1 MSFSVHG
8 APKPILRW
16 AGSKKRSLEYLL
28 STAPEQ
34 FERYIEPFAGSA
46 CLFFNLLPPKA
57 VLGDINPQLIEFYR
71 TVTRHGGRV
80 FDIFSDLKR
89 NSKTYYRVRDIYP
102 SEAGVIRRAAYFFYL
117 NRNCF
122 NGIFRVN
129 KSGKFNV
136 PFSNSRVP
144 AYPTK
149 DEFLDSIKALA
160 SAKLDCSDFMKLCN
174 KHVRKG
180 DFVYLDPPYYVPKQR
195 VFREYVPHDFAS
207 DDVARLSRT
216 LQLIDA
222 RSARFL
228 MNYPDCDMMRTI
240 ARRWS
245 YHPIEIRRTIS
256 GKSESRGISRELL
269 IYNF

>member
-1 MSFSVHG
+1 MSFSVEG

-28 STAPEQ
+28 GAAPEQ

-46 CLFFNLLPPKA
+46 CLFFNLSPPKA
-57 VLGDINPQLIEFYR
+57 ILGDINPQLMDFYR
-71 TVTRHGGRV
+71 TVTRHGSRV
-80 FDIFSDLKR
+80 FDIFLSLKR
-89 NSKTYYRVRDIYP
+89 NSETYYHIRDVYP
-102 SEAGVIRRAAYFFYL
+102 SEPGIIRKAAYFFYL

-136 PFSNSRVP
+136 PFSDSRVP

-149 DEFLDSIKALA
+149 EDFLNSVRALA
-160 SAKLDCSDFMKLCN
+160 TAKLDCSDFVKLCN
-174 KHVRKG
+174 KHVREG

-207 DDVARLSRT
+207 EDVARLST
-216 LQLIDA
+216 MLQLIDT
-222 RSARFL
+222 RGARFL
-228 MNYPDCDMMRTI
+228 LNYPDCRMMRTI
-240 ARRWS
+240 AREWR
-245 YHPIEIRRTIS
+245 HHTIEIRRTIS
-256 GKSESRGISRELL
+256 GKTDSRGNARELL